1 MKRIIAVFFLTLI
14 LSFWTTP
21 TFAANGVESGVAGE
35 ASQGTGQE
43 DTQNGGMSIEQ
54 ASDPEYVLGI
64 KDGDYSVDHIGDKLK
79 NKGMDIVYLLKV
91 VGRYVC
97 LAAFVI
103 CCILLVLGIVGNTRM
118 LLRSSIGAIISGVM
132 YAAITCGEEIVQ
144 LIAGWAAA

>member
-1 MKRIIAVFFLTLI
+1 MKRIIAVFCLTLI
-14 LSFWTTP
+14 LSLWTMP
-21 TFAANGVESGVAGE
+21 AFAASGVESGVAGE
-35 ASQGTGQE
+35 VSQGTEQE
-43 DTQNGGMSIEQ
+43 DTMSIEQ

>member
-1 MKRIIAVFFLTLI
+1 MKRIVAVACLLFI
-14 LSFWTTP
+14 LSFCTMSV
-21 TFAANGVESGVAGE
+21 FAAGGVESGVAGE
-35 ASQGTGQE
+35 VSGSAGRE
-43 DTQNGGMSIEQ
+43 ETQNGEMSIEQ

-79 NKGMDIVYLLKV
+79 SKGMDIVYLLKV

-97 LAAFVI
+97 LAVFVI
-103 CCILLVLGIVGNTRM
+103 CCILLVLGIVGNTRL
-118 LLRSSIGAIISGVM
+118 LLRSAIGAIISGVM

>member
-1 MKRIIAVFFLTLI
+1 MKRIIAVFCLTLI
-14 LSFWTTP
+14 LSLWTMP
-21 TFAANGVESGVAGE
+21 AFAASGVESGVAGE
-35 ASQGTGQE
+35 ASQGTEQE
-43 DTQNGGMSIEQ
+43 DTMSIEQ

-144 LIAGWAAA
+144 LIAGWAAT